1 VKNLICVFS
10 KQNDLIREYTDDIK
24 NLPQYSDQWPCPNN
38 SSGQLQK
45 SVSESSDSCS
55 ESDSE
60 GLSTAQLS
68 ENEGSFK
75 SNNELWTVKEVQT
88 LKRCASM
95 VKNGEASWEDVAA
108 ALNSTGSERTII
120 AVRCCFTCCPSATR

>member
-1 VKNLICVFS
+1 MHSPGRINLEL
-10 KQNDLIREYTDDIK
+10 K
-24 NLPQYSDQWPCPNN
+24 
-38 SSGQLQK
+38 SSAG
-45 SVSESSDSCS
+45 SSDSCS

-68 ENEGSFK
+68 ENEGSFDSFK
-75 SNNELWTVKEVQT
+75 SNNERWTVKEVQT

-120 AVRCCFTCCPSATR
+120 AVRCCFTCCPSATRCSVLLSRMRIPIVVLV